1 MGELHVFKNDV
12 IDWVIAASA
21 EDATRVW
28 EEHNGASW
36 ADVTGDDEAPEWVQ
50 EPDDKVLW
58 VRDDEGGR
66 NEKSCEAWAAELGR
80 SFLAST
86 EY

>member
-1 MGELHVFKNDV
+1 MSDLHVFKNDV
-12 IDWVIAASA
+12 IDWVIAANL

-28 EEHNGASW
+28 EEHNGSSW
-36 ADVTGDDEAPEWVQ
+36 ADVTGDDEPPEWIQ

-66 NEKSCEAWAAELGR
+66 NEKTCAALAAELGR
-80 SFLAST
+80 RFLAST